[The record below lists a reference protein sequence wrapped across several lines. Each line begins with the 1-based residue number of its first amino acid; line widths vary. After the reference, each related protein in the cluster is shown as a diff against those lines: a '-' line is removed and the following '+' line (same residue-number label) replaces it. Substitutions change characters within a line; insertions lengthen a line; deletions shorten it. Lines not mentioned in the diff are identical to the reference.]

1 MGVRIFQPEMLIV
14 LIMYIPFFFI
24 FFLSNSLRVN
34 GGMRFKNQKE
44 WLSRLIAGLANSS
57 GLFLIIII
65 QYSFFYWTGEVYW
78 TTNWLSVNL
87 LFGIAPMMFVLPYFN
102 RVFFQLTGRIYLG
115 PIILC
120 LIFIMILTTNTVVYL
135 PI

>member
-57 GLFLIIII
+57 GLFLIIVI
-65 QYSFFYWTGEVYW
+65 QYSFFYWTEK
-78 TTNWLSVNL
+78 
-87 LFGIAPMMFVLPYFN
+87 
-102 RVFFQLTGRIYLG
+102 
-115 PIILC
+115 
-120 LIFIMILTTNTVVYL
+120 FIGQQIG
-135 PI
+135 